1 MVLMKISSHH
11 FITEER
17 GQLNYTAIFG
27 FLAVIGVIAVLL
39 LYGPME
45 TVTLSGE
52 ITRPTGQFIEATKE
66 VAITITNVK
75 NGQPVKDV
83 VVVVRGCNYETTG
96 NTDSSGNV
104 RLVTRGR
111 FEVPVDTGYCTVD
124 IRAYK
129 KSLTPRYKEWSI
141 QENVRP

>member
-1 MVLMKISSHH
+1 MVLMKISSHQ

-17 GQLNYTAIFG
+17 GQLNYTAIIG
-27 FLAVIGVIAVLL
+27 FVAIIGVIAVLL
-39 LYGPME
+39 LYGPMK

-52 ITRPTGQFIEATKE
+52 ITRPTGQFTEDTKE
-66 VAITITNVK
+66 VAITVTNAK

-83 VVVVRGCNYETTG
+83 VVVVRGCSYETTG
-96 NTDSSGNV
+96 NTDSGGKV

-111 FEVPVDTGYCTVD
+111 FEVPVNPGYCTVD

-129 KSLTPRYKEWSI
+129 KSLIPRYNEWSI